1 MNIDFHYTIQPQP
14 STTNIEY
21 RDDQSQESLL
31 WSDEDCDYIFESVSS
46 AVVSCETASSP
57 VVLSNSKE

>member
-1 MNIDFHYTIQPQP
+1 MNIDFHYTIQPAP
-14 STTNIEY
+14 STT
-21 RDDQSQESLL
+21 DVA